1 MSAPSIA
8 TMLTTL
14 STKAKANAALLALVG
29 GDASKIA
36 NYLPQDSQLQWVR
49 FSIPSLKEW
58 DTKDVDAGF
67 EGTVQFDFWCDHRGS
82 LLAAQAADAITEMMA
97 TDASVLGPYGLYV
110 RHSGYTNSVSGDG
123 VVYHTTLTFD
133 VISTL

>member
-1 MSAPSIA
+1 MSLPSIA

-14 STKAKANAALLALVG
+14 STKAKANAGLLALVG

-36 NYLPQDSQLQWVR
+36 NYLTQDANLPWVR

-58 DTKDVDAGF
+58 DTKDADGGF
-67 EGTVQFDFWCDHRGS
+67 EGVIQFDFWTDHRGA
-82 LLAAQAADAITEMMA
+82 LACSQASDAVMSMVGL
-97 TDASVLGPYGLYV
+97 DASILGPYGLYV
-110 RHSGYTNSVSGDG
+110 RHSDFSAGIAGDG
-123 VVYHTTLTFD
+123 VTYQATCTFH